1 MTRKRTRP
9 RTSEAWIDDPDWN
22 AATRAHLRQPFTEY
36 LEGVACCRQNG
47 IPIETL
53 RPEAFGLPPRLRQV
67 LTDRIAAPKTAATE
81 APTNPVP
88 ADPDAAA
95 TPAAETPPQPRP
107 TTPGA
112 PPAPGGPGNW
122 RDPWL
127 GKPVVKVLAA
137 VAPAA
142 VAWLSPGRLAAGKLT
157 LLEGDPG
164 LGKSTLLCDWAAR
177 ITTGEPLPG
186 GEPRPPRGVL
196 LLSAE
201 DGLAD
206 TIRPRL
212 EAAGADLT
220 KVVAL
225 EEIDD
230 QGELRPPAI
239 PADAPLLGR
248 LAREI
253 DAALIVLDP
262 LVAFLDPALSAHRDQ
277 DVRRALAPLK
287 TLGEETG
294 AAVLAVRHLTKGTGG
309 SALYRG
315 GGSIGIIGAA
325 RFALLL
331 ARDPDDVEQRILA
344 NQKANL
350 ARPAPSLRFALEP
363 VPNTDIARVAWLGE
377 AEWTARDLLAA
388 NDAAE
393 RADPEERSALEEAV
407 EWLRAELAAGPRP
420 TKSVEGAAAEA
431 GVSQRTIVRARRR
444 LGVVA
449 TRVGSGGGS
458 RFVLS
463 LPPSDGGRSAATA
476 GPGSAGSGE
485 ERRATGGTNGA

>member
-1 MTRKRTRP
+1 
-9 RTSEAWIDDPDWN
+9 
-22 AATRAHLRQPFTEY
+22 
-36 LEGVACCRQNG
+36 
-47 IPIETL
+47 
-53 RPEAFGLPPRLRQV
+53 
-67 LTDRIAAPKTAATE
+67 
-81 APTNPVP
+81 VP

-331 ARDPDDVEQRILA
+331 ARDPDDAEQSA
-344 NQKANL
+344 SSP
-350 ARPAPSLRFALEP
+350 ARRRTSPAQHPRCASPWRP
-363 VPNTDIARVAWLGE
+363 RRQVARVTWLGE
-377 AEWTARDLLAA
+377 TAWTAPALLAA
-388 NDAAE
+388 ADAAD
-393 RADPEERSALEEAV
+393 RSDPRQPSALDEAV
-407 EWLRAELAAGPRP
+407 TWLRAELAAGPKP
-420 TKSVEGAAAEA
+420 TSKVEKAADAA
-431 GVSQRTIVRARRR
+431 GIAPVGPGPSPQAIAGRRS
-444 LGVVA
+444 A
-449 TRVGSGGGS
+449 
-458 RFVLS
+458 
-463 LPPSDGGRSAATA
+463 GGR
-476 GPGSAGSGE
+476 
-485 ERRATGGTNGA
+485 RWQ

>member
-22 AATRAHLRQPFTEY
+22 AATPAHLRQPFTEY
-36 LEGVACCRQNG
+36 LEGVAWCRENG
-47 IPIETL
+47 VPIATV

-67 LTDRIAAPKTAATE
+67 LIERIAARKTAATE

-88 ADPDAAA
+88 ANPDAAA

-220 KVVAL
+220 RVVAL

-239 PADAPLLGR
+239 LADAPLLGR

-331 ARDPDDVEQRILA
+331 TRDPDDAEKRILA
-344 NQKANL
+344 NQKENL
-350 ARPAPSLRFALEP
+350 SRPAPSLRFALDTTP
-363 VPNTDIARVAWLGE
+363 GGQVARVTWLGE
-377 AEWTARDLLAA
+377 TPWTASALLAA
-388 NDAAE
+388 ADAAD
-393 RADPEERSALEEAV
+393 RSDPRQPSALDEAV
-407 EWLRAELAAGPRP
+407 TWLRAELAAGPKP
-420 TKSVEGAAAEA
+420 TSNVEKAADAA
-431 GVSQRTIVRARRR
+431 GIARSALVRARKQLR
-444 LGVVA
+444 VVA
-449 TRVGSGGGS
+449 RRVGGDGS
-458 RFVLS
+458 SRYVL
-463 LPPSDGGRSAATA
+463 LLLDP
-476 GPGSAGSGE
+476 GPGHG
-485 ERRATGGTNGA
+485 